1 MDFIKNLDLISPYIK
16 SDSYASILDYLK
28 ADDLII
34 FEDITRLYDKAYLYE
49 KSFLDNVT
57 SRIEEGEIFHLL
69 KRRLYPLRIL

>member
-49 KSFLDNVT
+49 KSF
-57 SRIEEGEIFHLL
+57 
-69 KRRLYPLRIL
+69 

>member
-34 FEDITRLYDKAYLYE
+34 FEDIFKLSLTNVSLFL
-49 KSFLDNVT
+49 SFL
-57 SRIEEGEIFHLL
+57 
-69 KRRLYPLRIL
+69 